1 MCKHVQVQEY
11 KDQTRPLIVTVTR
24 KIKKPQFQ
32 VQKDLFAKSFEDE
45 YINYQMLSKYN
56 SKYQFISKLK
66 IKI

>member
-1 MCKHVQVQEY
+1 MCKHVQVQEH
-11 KDQTRPLIVTVTR
+11 KDQTCPLIVTVTR

-56 SKYQFISKLK
+56 KANINSYQS
-66 IKI
+66 